1 MEHPKDNLNNMIGLD
16 LFIHSLDI
24 VAADN
29 ISLQL
34 KAQNV
39 LPLTIWDFSG
49 THFTEPLLTGL
60 SVSDKQQLR
69 QFAKKHDWQPDFYE
83 AFSQPYEALIV
94 TDSSQ
99 KIIWTNKGFTEMTG
113 YAAKHALGKTPKFL
127 QGQNT
132 SEESVNFIRH
142 ELLLN
147 KPFTAIIT
155 NYKKNSDEYL
165 CEVRVFPIY
174 NQQNE
179 TTHFIAVEKQIAV

>member
-16 LFIHSLDI
+16 LFVHSMGS
-24 VAADN
+24 AAAETN
-29 ISLQL
+29 FHL
-34 KAQNV
+34 KAISV
-39 LPLTIWDFSG
+39 LPLTNWEFSG
-49 THFTEPLLTGL
+49 THFTETLITGL

-113 YAAKHALGKTPKFL
+113 YTAKHALGKTPQFL